1 MQALIDRV
9 IEEIKNDILAGDLT
23 AIDELLKF
31 IPKENLISFLPEEE
45 WERFENDYS
54 CDNCGG
60 GFAKEEMDFDV
71 NDQDLCKNCN
81 HTSFNDAPYGDD
93 SNPTCG
99 ICGGDATICDGC

>member
-71 NDQDLCKNCN
+71 CDQNLCKDC
-81 HTSFNDAPYGDD
+81 
-93 SNPTCG
+93 NPTCG

>member
-9 IEEIKNDILAGDLT
+9 IEEIKKDILDGDLT
-23 AIDELLKF
+23 AIDSLLTF
-31 IPKENLISFLPEEE
+31 VPKENLIAFLPEDE
-45 WERFENDYS
+45 WERFENDYC

-71 NDQDLCKNCN
+71 NDQDLCKDCN
-81 HTSFNDAPYGDD
+81 KED
-93 SNPTCG
+93 SNPICG

>member
-1 MQALIDRV
+1 MQALVDRV
-9 IEEIKNDILAGDLT
+9 IEEIKNNILAGDLT

-31 IPKENLISFLPEEE
+31 IPKENLIAFLPEEE

-71 NDQDLCKNCN
+71 NDQNLCKDCN
-81 HTSFNDAPYGDD
+81 PI
-93 SNPTCG
+93 CG
-99 ICGGDATICDGC
+99 ICGGDATTCDGC